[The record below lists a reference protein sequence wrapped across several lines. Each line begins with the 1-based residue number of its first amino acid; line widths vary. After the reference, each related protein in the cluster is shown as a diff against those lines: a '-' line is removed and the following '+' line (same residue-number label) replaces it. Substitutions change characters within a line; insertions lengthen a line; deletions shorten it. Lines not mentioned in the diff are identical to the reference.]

1 MVAYWLASSQD
12 HTPIYSVNVVLETI
26 NLQKTQNLRLHFEA
40 TREKTINSS
49 INQPVKQSALQ
60 NPNLFSIIGKRI
72 RSNKLKTTAL
82 KVSFEAT
89 TNKERT
95 P

>member
-40 TREKTINSS
+40 TREKTIN
-49 INQPVKQSALQ
+49 QPVKQSALQ

-72 RSNKLKTTAL
+72 RSNKLETTAL
-82 KVSFEAT
+82 KVCFEAT